1 MFLVNSRLGLFT
13 ATLSCS
19 TSKSLHTTRVPL
31 LPKLRGDFAEFLSE
45 SYLALL
51 SIFYQPTCGG
61 LRYGLSIF
69 SNAKF
74 FLAIWNQHL
83 QLRRASYSRLT
94 LTNRWIFLPTL
105 ATRLNRHFQSS
116 ACLSSCVPPLLI
128 TITRKYRNINL
139 SSIAYAFRP
148 ELRVRLTPRGR
159 ACRGKP

>member
-1 MFLVNSRLGLFT
+1 MFLVNSRLDRFA
-13 ATLSCS
+13 ATLSS
-19 TSKSLHTTRVPL
+19 FKSKFLHSTRVPL
-31 LPKLRGDFAEFLSE
+31 LPKLRGYFAEFLRE
-45 SYLALL
+45 SYLAHL

-94 LTNRWIFLPTL
+94 LTNRWIFLPIL

-128 TITRKYRNINL
+128 TNTL
-139 SSIAYAFRP
+139 SIGISTDCPSPTLFS
-148 ELRVRLTPRGR
+148 LSLGSD
-159 ACRGKP
+159 